1 MRLLPT
7 ILTATVLLC
16 GRDLYAQSQF
26 ALAPGDAIR
35 IQVWRE
41 PDLSGEFVIN
51 ELGVVTLPLLGR
63 MDVVSVPLSELR
75 DKLISAYAVQLRN
88 PSVTVTPLRR
98 VYVLGEVI
106 KPGQYA
112 VDPTISLGGVL
123 ALAGG
128 PTYVGDLHRV
138 RVIRNG
144 KVIVGRIDATT
155 NPGMGDIRSND
166 EIFVDRRSWIDR
178 NSTILASAAIS
189 ALGIV
194 LSIVLR

>member
-1 MRLLPT
+1 
-7 ILTATVLLC
+7 
-16 GRDLYAQSQF
+16 
-26 ALAPGDAIR
+26 
-35 IQVWRE
+35 
-41 PDLSGEFVIN
+41 
-51 ELGVVTLPLLGR
+51 
-63 MDVVSVPLSELR
+63 
-75 DKLISAYAVQLRN
+75 
-88 PSVTVTPLRR
+88 
-98 VYVLGEVI
+98 VI

-144 KVIVGRIDATT
+144 KVIVDRIDATT

>member
-1 MRLLPT
+1 
-7 ILTATVLLC
+7 
-16 GRDLYAQSQF
+16 LYAQSQF